1 MKKITKK
8 DVDHRLAIALGHL
21 KKVREMVTKDEY
33 CIDVLQQSMAV
44 QSALRKIDELVLQ
57 NHLETCVSDALRSA
71 QGKLGSKRKDKAI
84 NEIVEVFKKG
94 RR

>member
-1 MKKITKK
+1 MRRTTKET
-8 DVDHRLAIALGHL
+8 VDHRLAIAVGHL
-21 KKVREMVTKDEY
+21 KKVREMVDSDEY

-57 NHLETCVSDALRSA
+57 NHLETCVSDALHSA
-71 QGKLGSKRKDKAI
+71 QGKSGSKRKDKAI
-84 NEIVEVFKKG
+84 SEIVEVFKKG